1 MALTLVWKFLSK
13 DKNRAILGWLGA
25 GVAVVIGALW
35 AAFVYFM
42 PASKP
47 GSPAPGVEASCGAVA
62 VGGSV
67 TGSAIK
73 AGGVTGADCAPKPK

>member
-13 DKNRAILGWLGA
+13 DKNRAVLGWLGA
-25 GVAVVIGALW
+25 GVVVVIGALW

-47 GSPAPGVEASCGAVA
+47 APAPGVEASCGAVA

>member
-13 DKNRAILGWLGA
+13 DKNRAVLGWLGA
-25 GVAVVIGALW
+25 GVVVVIGALW

-47 GSPAPGVEASCGAVA
+47 GSPAAGVEANC
-62 VGGSV
+62 GSV
-67 TGSAIK
+67 A
-73 AGGVTGADCAPKPK
+73 AGGNVTGATITATGTGCAPKPK